1 MQRYEVM
8 KEQAPIFAL
17 HAKTLVVDQSIV
29 FIGTYNLD
37 PRSENLNT
45 EVGVVIYDPDQATF
59 VRNSIL
65 TDVAIE
71 NSWNAKDEPD
81 QFASFF
87 KRIRVWFW
95 QWMPIKP
102 LL

>member
-1 MQRYEVM
+1 
-8 KEQAPIFAL
+8 
-17 HAKTLVVDQSIV
+17 
-29 FIGTYNLD
+29 
-37 PRSENLNT
+37 
-45 EVGVVIYDPDQATF
+45 VIHDPDQATF

-65 TDVAIE
+65 TDISAE

-81 QFASFF
+81 QFAGFF